1 MSQSQMAP
9 PARRTDDEP
18 THITAADSIQSVLDA
33 LDDTDCRAI
42 LEATRGDAKTA
53 GEIADECD
61 LPSSTAYRKIDQLDD
76 ADLLTEQLRIR
87 RSGKHV
93 SEYACAVDDV
103 TLTVGDG
110 GVELAVTRADA
121 QADTDLAQPF
131 AD

>member
-18 THITAADSIQSVLDA
+18 THITAADSIQAVLDA

-42 LEATRGDAKTA
+42 LEATRGDSKTA
-53 GEIADECD
+53 SEIADECD

-103 TLTVGDG
+103 TLSVGES
-110 GVELAVTRADA
+110 GVELAVSHA
-121 QADTDLAQPF
+121 QADAEPDLASPF

>member
-1 MSQSQMAP
+1 MAR
-9 PARRTDDEP
+9 PAGRTDEEP
-18 THITAADSIQSVLDA
+18 TRVTAADSIQSVLDA

-42 LEATRGDAKTA
+42 LEATRGDSKTA
-53 GEIADECD
+53 SEIADECD

-93 SEYACAVDDV
+93 SEYACAVDDI
-103 TLTVGDG
+103 TLTVGES